1 MDYLINT
8 TTDQLHST
16 GGIALVGKI
25 CERIRFAASSSPM
38 SHPVIL
44 KSLVGLLVQGRTR
57 YEEMELFRRD
67 RLFRDSFG
75 LAYVPAR
82 ETLRLYLER
91 MEPEQVQEEVERAT
105 ISLLKRSTLTP
116 IQTEVQSYLPV
127 DVDTSPL
134 DNSKSHKEGVSWT
147 YKQFEGYHP
156 AFSYIGREGYMLSS
170 VNSGRGNS
178 IVRTG
183 LPRI

>member
-1 MDYLINT
+1 
-8 TTDQLHST
+8 
-16 GGIALVGKI
+16 
-25 CERIRFAASSSPM
+25 
-38 SHPVIL
+38 
-44 KSLVGLLVQGRTR
+44 
-57 YEEMELFRRD
+57 MELFRRD

-91 MEPEQVQEEVERAT
+91 VASEKVQEEVERAT

-127 DVDTSPL
+127 DVATSPL

>member
-1 MDYLINT
+1 LNYLIDT

-25 CERIRFAASSSPM
+25 CERIEFGSASSVVSNPQ
-38 SHPVIL
+38 IL
-44 KSLVGLLVQGRTR
+44 KSLVGLFVQGRTR

-75 LAYVPAR
+75 LAYVPAP

-91 MEPEQVQEEVERAT
+91 MTPSHVQEEVDRAT

-116 IQTEVQSYLPV
+116 IQTGIQSYVLSGKCNDPG
-127 DVDTSPL
+127 S
-134 DNSKSHKEGVSWT
+134 
-147 YKQFEGYHP
+147 
-156 AFSYIGREGYMLSS
+156 ARELTHLNPS
-170 VNSGRGNS
+170 R
-178 IVRTG
+178 
-183 LPRI
+183 L